1 MGGCIVMGMARTEI
15 ITDDITG
22 EHGAMPVRISIDDKS
37 WTIDLTKSSRAKL
50 DQALRPFLAKATPGG
65 TSQRTTR
72 TKKAAR
78 SATTMDASD
87 RAQVRDWAAK
97 NKVALPSRGRI
108 PGAVIEQFRSAT
120 AKK

>member
-1 MGGCIVMGMARTEI
+1 MARTEI

-22 EHGAMPVRISIDDKS
+22 EQGATPVRISVDDKS
-37 WTIDLTKSSRAKL
+37 WTIDLAKASRAKL
-50 DQALRPFLAKATPGG
+50 DQALRPFLAKATPSGN
-65 TSQRTTR
+65 SVRTPR
-72 TKKAAR
+72 TKKATR

-87 RAQVRDWAAK
+87 RAKVREWAAK

-108 PGAVIEQFRSAT
+108 PGAVIEQFKTAT